1 MANRHSR
8 GQHNGIQ
15 IRLRHPEP
23 LSNRGIESTR
33 IAALTVLEQ
42 ATHPGP
48 LQVFST
54 HIARG
59 DECQMERVGQIVR
72 DGLGAGPTLLIGDF
86 NTPETSKVLTT
97 LRNEAG
103 FVDASGSP
111 KGPTVW
117 QEIEVEQ
124 STVSRRRF
132 YVNGREKWERCDT
145 KSQAKAL
152 YGHRK
157 AEQRE
162 GKYFEKPQVIQF
174 RHLALEYVKTLEA
187 RQRRKGDDKFQ
198 NKRWLAAF
206 GDQDMNNIT
215 IRQIE
220 KVLTGLQADGLGQ
233 GDWEM

>member
-15 IRLRHPEP
+15 IRLRHSKP

-72 DGLGAGPTLLIGDF
+72 DGLGAGPSLLMGDF

-103 FVDASGSP
+103 FVDAFRVVNP
-111 KGPTVW
+111 EATGPTVW
-117 QEIEVEQ
+117 QRIEVEP
-124 STVSRRRF
+124 STASRRVDF
-132 YVNGREKWERCDT
+132 IFLLHGRESMASVRSSRIVLDRPGRLPDGT
-145 KSQAKAL
+145 AL
-152 YGHRK
+152 WPSDHYGVL
-157 AEQRE
+157 AE
-162 GKYFEKPQVIQF
+162 
-174 RHLALEYVKTLEA
+174 LEILPSPA
-187 RQRRKGDDKFQ
+187 H
-198 NKRWLAAF
+198 KR
-206 GDQDMNNIT
+206 
-215 IRQIE
+215 
-220 KVLTGLQADGLGQ
+220 
-233 GDWEM
+233 